1 MNPKALNIVMLS
13 YHNQNGGAG
22 IACGRLANALKNLG
36 HQVSYL
42 VQEKSGNDAAISIN
56 DSWLKKG
63 VAWLRFI
70 LERLYF
76 LLHEKDK
83 SIRFLFNPGVFGQ
96 NLSQHPSIKSADIIH
111 LHWMNFGFM
120 GISDISKLL
129 KLGKPV
135 IWTLH
140 DMWAFTGGCH
150 HSGDCNRFQINCGQ
164 CKFVKQPE
172 HWDLSHK
179 LWAKKAVEFDS
190 NNLKIITCSQWL
202 KEKAAGSTILY
213 AREVVHIP
221 NAIDTQVFKPGD
233 KVQARI
239 KLGLDLHKT
248 YLLFVAMRV
257 NAPAKGF
264 DYLSKALEIW
274 AQNNPSRVAQTEL
287 LIVGGLTDGEI
298 IHTLPLQVNTLGHV
312 SDLEKM
318 IDIYHAADLFITP
331 SLEENL
337 PNTIMEAMACGT
349 PSIGFNTGGIPEMIA
364 HKENGYVAQK
374 MDSNNLATGIHWLL
388 ENLELASIEGRKFVE
403 KNYSEDIISEKHI
416 DFYLKSIQDVSQN

>member
-22 IACGRLANALKNLG
+22 IACGRLAIALKNLG
-36 HQVSYL
+36 HHVTYL
-42 VQEKSGNDAAISIN
+42 VQEKSGNNSAISIN
-56 DSWLKKG
+56 TSWVKKG
-63 VAWLRFI
+63 IAWLRFV

-76 LLHEKDK
+76 LPHEKDK

-120 GISDISKLL
+120 GISDIQALL

-172 HWDLSHK
+172 HWDISHQ

-190 NNLKIITCSQWL
+190 ANLKIITCSQWL
-202 KEKAAGSTILY
+202 KEKAAASSVLF
-213 AREVVHIP
+213 AREIRHIP
-221 NAIDTQVFKPGD
+221 NAIDTQVFKPGN
-233 KVQARI
+233 KEEARK
-239 KLGLDLHKT
+239 KLGLDSHKT

-274 AQNNPSRVAQTEL
+274 AQNNPTRIAQTEL
-287 LIVGGLTDGEI
+287 LIVGGLTDTEI
-298 IHTLPLQVNTLGHV
+298 IHSLPLKVNAMGHI
-312 SDLEKM
+312 SDPHKM
-318 IDIYHAADLFITP
+318 IDNYHAADMFITP

-364 HKENGYVAQK
+364 HKQNGYVAQTR
-374 MDSNNLATGIHWLL
+374 DSDDLAAGIHWILTNK
-388 ENLELASIEGRKFVE
+388 EIAGKEGRKFVE
-403 KNYSEDIISEKHI
+403 THYSEEIIAQKHVEY
-416 DFYLKSIQDVSQN
+416 YLKSMQDVSPN

>member
-1 MNPKALNIVMLS
+1 MNPKALKVVMLS

-22 IACGRLANALKNLG
+22 IACGRLAVALKNLG
-36 HQVSYL
+36 HHVTYL
-42 VQEKSGNDAAISIN
+42 VQEKSGDDAAISIN
-56 DSWLKKG
+56 DSWIKKG
-63 VAWLRFI
+63 IAWLRFI

-76 LLHEKDK
+76 LPYEKDK

-96 NLSQHPSIKSADIIH
+96 NLSQHPSIISADIIH
-111 LHWMNFGFM
+111 LHWVNFGFL
-120 GISDISKLL
+120 GISDIADLL

-135 IWTLH
+135 VWTLH

-179 LWAKKAVEFDS
+179 LWAKKVFAFDS

-202 KEKAAGSTILY
+202 KEKAAASTILY
-213 AREVVHIP
+213 ARDITPIP
-221 NAIDTQVFKPGD
+221 NAIDIQVFKPGN
-233 KVQARI
+233 KEQTRI
-239 KLGLDLHKT
+239 NLGLDPDKT

-264 DYLSKALEIW
+264 DYLRRALEIW
-274 AQNNPSRVAQTEL
+274 AQDNPTRVAQTEL
-287 LIVGGLTDGEI
+287 MIVGSLTNAEMM
-298 IHTLPLQVNTLGHV
+298 HSLPLQANAMGHI
-312 SDLEKM
+312 SDPHQM
-318 IDIYHAADLFITP
+318 IELYRAADLYITP

-337 PNTIMEAMACGT
+337 PNTIMESMACGT
-349 PSIGFNTGGIPEMIA
+349 PSIGFQTGGIPEMIC
-364 HKENGYVAQK
+364 HKKNGYVAQK
-374 MDSNNLATGIHWLL
+374 LDSNDLATGIHWLL
-388 ENLELASIEGRKFVE
+388 ENLATASIEARQFVE
-403 KNYSEDIISEKHI
+403 KNYSEDIVSQKHI

>member
-1 MNPKALNIVMLS
+1 MNPKALKIVMLS

-22 IACGRLANALKNLG
+22 IACGRLASALKNVG
-36 HQVSYL
+36 HQVTYL
-42 VQEKSGNDAAISIN
+42 VQEKTGVDAAVSVN
-56 DSWLKKG
+56 DSLLKKG
-63 VAWLRFI
+63 IAWLRFI

-76 LLHEKDK
+76 LPHEKDK

-96 NLSQHPSIKSADIIH
+96 NLSQHPTLKSADIIH

-172 HWDLSHK
+172 HWDISHK
-179 LWAKKAVEFDS
+179 LWAKKAVGFDS
-190 NNLKIITCSQWL
+190 NNLKIITCSEWL
-202 KEKAAGSTILY
+202 KEKAAASTILY
-213 AREVVHIP
+213 SRDITHIP
-221 NAIDTQVFKPGD
+221 NAIDIQVFKPGN
-233 KVQARI
+233 KEQARE
-239 KLGLDLHKT
+239 KLGLDPQKT
-248 YLLFVAMRV
+248 YVLFVAMRV

-274 AQNNPSRVAQTEL
+274 SQNNPTRITQTEL
-287 LIVGGLTDGEI
+287 LIVGGLTDSEI
-298 IHTLPLQVNTLGHV
+298 IHSLPLKVNAIGHV
-312 SDLEKM
+312 SDPHKM

-337 PNTIMEAMACGT
+337 PNTIMEALSCGT
-349 PSIGFNTGGIPEMIA
+349 PCVGFAIGGIQEMI
-364 HKENGYVAQK
+364 KTGVNGY
-374 MDSNNLATGIHWLL
+374 LATPRDEKDLTKGIIEVLNSSL
-388 ENLELASIEGRKFVE
+388 NLEEGARNWMLE
-403 KNYSEDIISEKHI
+403 KYSNEVIAKQ
-416 DFYLKSIQDVSQN
+416 YLKVFNEA